1 VTEISA
7 GRFERRESGL
17 RSMLDF
23 YGTTMRTQIQTQ
35 FQYRVAMYMYTVG
48 MVAEPT
54 IYLVVWRT
62 IANTHGGAVDGV
74 TATQFAAYYIVW
86 TFVRVMNIVFTPY
99 GWEYRIREGQL
110 SGQLLRPLHPI
121 HYDLASFAG
130 QKLPWLILYLPIAI
144 GLSLV
149 FHPAL
154 HPIHYDLASF
164 AGQKLPWLI
173 LYLPI
178 AIGLSLVFHPALHPS
193 ALGVVGFLI
202 AIWGA
207 YLIRSLNQ
215 FTLGMITFFTTRA
228 GAIFQVW
235 FLAEL
240 LLSGRLLPLPLMP
253 QWTQTIADW
262 LPFKWTFYFPIEAL
276 VGHMSNLA
284 LLRGLGWQ
292 ALWCLIC
299 GAGVMA
305 AWRLALKHYTAV
317 GN

>member
-1 VTEISA
+1 MSEAAVSQ
-7 GRFERRESGL
+7 RFERRQSGL

-23 YGTTMRTQIQTQ
+23 YATTMRTQIQTQ

-74 TATQFAAYYIVW
+74 TASQFAAYYIVW

-99 GWEYRIREGQL
+99 GWEHRIREGQL

-130 QKLPWLILYLPIAI
+130 QKIPWLILYLPIA
-144 GLSLV
+144 V
-149 FHPAL
+149 
-154 HPIHYDLASF
+154 
-164 AGQKLPWLI
+164 
-173 LYLPI
+173 
-178 AIGLSLVFHPALHPS
+178 GLSLVFHPALHPS
-193 ALGVVGFLI
+193 ALGVVVFLI

-207 YLIRSLNQ
+207 YLIRSLNG
-215 FTLGMITFFTTRA
+215 FTLGMVTMFTTRA
-228 GAIFQVW
+228 GAIFQIW

-240 LLSGRLLPLPLMP
+240 LLSGRLLPLQLMP
-253 QWTQTIADW
+253 HWTQTLSDW
-262 LPFKWTFYFPIEAL
+262 LPFKWTFFFPIEAL

-284 LLRGLGWQ
+284 LLRGLGFQ

-299 GAGVMA
+299 GLVVMA
-305 AWRLALKHYTAV
+305 AWRVALKHYSAV

>member
-1 VTEISA
+1 MSELAVA
-7 GRFERRESGL
+7 PVQRRESSL

-62 IANTHGGAVDGV
+62 IANTHGGAVGGV
-74 TATQFAAYYIVW
+74 TASQFAAYYIVW

-99 GWEYRIREGQL
+99 GWEHRIREGQL

-130 QKLPWLILYLPIAI
+130 QKIPWLILYLPIA
-144 GLSLV
+144 V
-149 FHPAL
+149 
-154 HPIHYDLASF
+154 
-164 AGQKLPWLI
+164 
-173 LYLPI
+173 
-178 AIGLSLVFHPALHPS
+178 GLSLVFHPALHPS
-193 ALGVVGFLI
+193 PFGVVVFLI

-207 YLIRSLNQ
+207 YLIRSLNG
-215 FTLGMITFFTTRA
+215 FTLGMITMFTTRA
-228 GAIFQVW
+228 GAIFQIW

-253 QWTQTIADW
+253 HWTQTLADW
-262 LPFKWTFYFPIEAL
+262 MPFKWTFYFPIEAL

-284 LLRGLGWQ
+284 LLRGLGFQ

-299 GAGVMA
+299 GVVVMA
-305 AWRLALKHYTAV
+305 AWRLALKHYSAV